1 MIFACSP
8 RIVIA
13 LLLGMTLLGAAP
25 AAARE
30 LVSEI
35 TELDHMP
42 PLPGHF
48 PVPSD
53 PNMLFYVQRS
63 SNANTIVYAANLT
76 APGQIDPKKPIDV
89 FWRRYNE
96 KGERRA
102 LYFFERILAFG
113 VSTSPAPGHAN
124 EIEANVVA
132 YPERKFSV
140 EIGKSGAPE
149 AILQIGGHSAKLVSA
164 YLQLDESGLIPS
176 LVYCD
181 IYGIDRA
188 SGQVLHERLSP
199 KSG

>member
-1 MIFACSP
+1 MFFARSS

-13 LLLGMTLLGAAP
+13 LLLSITLLGSVP
-25 AAARE
+25 AAARD
-30 LVSEI
+30 LVSEV

-42 PLPGHF
+42 LLPGHF

-63 SNANTIVYAANLT
+63 TNANTIVYAANLT
-76 APGQIDPKKPIDV
+76 APGQIDPKKPVDAY
-89 FWRRYNE
+89 WRRYAE
-96 KGERRA
+96 SGERRA

-113 VSTSPAPGHAN
+113 VSSNPIPGHAN
-124 EIEANVVA
+124 EFEADVVA

-140 EIGKSGAPE
+140 NIGKSGLPE

-181 IYGIDRA
+181 IYGIDQA
-188 SGQVLHERLSP
+188 NGQVLHERLSP